1 LDALDI
7 DSAHLVGH
15 STGGAIG
22 QHIALRAPDRLKSL
36 VLSASWPGP
45 TPLFI
50 GTFDTR
56 RDVLRNSGVPDYM
69 MVGTLLAC
77 PAWWLQERFDSA
89 EDFLRSRIDGFPGL
103 ETELSRLNAV
113 MTHDLRQQIA
123 AIRTPTTVICA
134 QDDQLTP
141 PGMSQELAERIPEAQ
156 LTILERGGHFCPV
169 TVPQRYNEVLLTA
182 LRSA

>member
-1 LDALDI
+1 
-7 DSAHLVGH
+7 
-15 STGGAIG
+15 
-22 QHIALRAPDRLKSL
+22 
-36 VLSASWPGP
+36 
-45 TPLFI
+45 
-50 GTFDTR
+50 
-56 RDVLRNSGVPDYM
+56 
-69 MVGTLLAC
+69 
-77 PAWWLQERFDSA
+77 LQERFDSA

-113 MTHDLRQQIA
+113 MTHDLRQQMA

-141 PGMSQELAERIPEAQ
+141 PGMSQELAERIPDAQ

-169 TVPQRYNEVLLTA
+169 TVPQRYNEVLLQA